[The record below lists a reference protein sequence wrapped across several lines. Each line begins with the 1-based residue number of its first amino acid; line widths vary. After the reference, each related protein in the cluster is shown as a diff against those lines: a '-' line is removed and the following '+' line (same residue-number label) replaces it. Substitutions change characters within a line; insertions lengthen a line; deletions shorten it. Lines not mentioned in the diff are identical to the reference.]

1 MHIYI
6 YTRID
11 INTYM
16 TENSRWVDKVHEI
29 AGVGSV
35 LVCGFC
41 QGVSHSLKWCSVQDK
56 SLIADNQAEID
67 EILEK
72 RMHLKQEE
80 EERERALKQREKV
93 WPSIWDRLQT
103 EAVMSKEVQAALE
116 KEAKIKSWP
125 SWIRSASA
133 LVEKHANRGN

>member
-1 MHIYI
+1 
-6 YTRID
+6 
-11 INTYM
+11 M

-41 QGVSHSLKWCSVQDK
+41 QGVSHSAKCCSVQDK

-80 EERERALKQREKV
+80 EERERALNRREKV
-93 WPSIWDRLQT
+93 WASILATDRLQT
-103 EAVMSKEVQAALE
+103 ESVMSKEVQVALE
-116 KEAKIKSWP
+116 KEANMKSWP
-125 SWIRSASA
+125 TWISSASA
-133 LVEKHANRGN
+133 LVHANRGN